1 LRNKRLSLHEIPFA
15 SAPARRNPLAM
26 AFDSYRDF
34 VHHLDRAGELKR
46 ISQPVATEL
55 EITELA
61 DREMKSPGGGKALLI
76 EQPTVNGKVSPFPVA
91 INTMGSWKRMAMSM
105 GAETVDEVA
114 KELGALMKAKP
125 PASFKETIKL
135 LGTALDLR
143 HAKPNIVKDGPC
155 KEVIQRF
162 DESGKV
168 GKWESE
174 TNATSSHLP
183 TFPPAHFPSGLV
195 HLPPTFPTP
204 PTLLNLPIQKC
215 WPLDGGRFI
224 TLPCVVTKDP
234 DTGER
239 NVGMYRI
246 QIYDDRTT
254 GMHWQ
259 LQKVGARHGRRY
271 YETGTRMPVS
281 IFLGGDPM
289 FPFAA
294 TAPLP
299 DGLDEFLLAGYLR
312 KKSVELVKCET
323 NDLEVP
329 ANADF
334 VIEGYVDPT
343 EPLRDEG
350 PFGDHTGYY
359 TLPEPYPV
367 FHVTAIT
374 HRKDAV
380 YPATIVGIPPME
392 DFYIGGASVKL
403 FLPIFKMNFPEIVD
417 IALPAEGVFHNLV
430 FVSIKKTYPM
440 QAYKIMHGLWGMG
453 QMMFTKYLVVVD
465 ADVNVHNTSEVLFHL
480 CANTDPQRDS
490 IFTKGPSDV
499 LDHATSEIASGSKL
513 GIDATKKI
521 PGEGF
526 NRPWPPL
533 IRMDVAVRKK
543 IDSFFQK

>member
-1 LRNKRLSLHEIPFA
+1 
-15 SAPARRNPLAM
+15 M
-26 AFDSYRDF
+26 AFDSFRDF
-34 VHHLDRAGELKR
+34 VNALDRAGELKR
-46 ISQPVATEL
+46 IAAPVATEL
-55 EITELA
+55 EITEIA
-61 DREMKSPGGGKALLI
+61 DREMKSPGGGKALLF
-76 EQPTVNGKVSPFPVA
+76 EQPTVNGVVSPFPVA
-91 INTMGSWKRMAMSM
+91 INTLGSYRRMALSM
-105 GAETVDEVA
+105 GANSVEEVA
-114 KELGALMKAKP
+114 SELGALMKAKP
-125 PASFKETIKL
+125 PASFKEAIHL
-135 LGTALDLR
+135 LGQALDLR
-143 HAKPNIVKDGPC
+143 HAKPKLVKTGPC
-155 KEVIQRF
+155 KDVIQKF
-162 DESGKV
+162 DAPPTRLVPWPAEPAIV
-168 GKWESE
+168 GP
-174 TNATSSHLP
+174 ASHLS
-183 TFPPAHFPSGLV
+183 PSSENE
-195 HLPPTFPTP
+195 TKDRRDAC
-204 PTLLNLPIQKC
+204 PTLADLPILKC

-246 QIYDDRTT
+246 QIYNAATT

-289 FPFAA
+289 FAFAA

-334 VIEGYVDPT
+334 VIEGYVDPK

-403 FLPIFKMNFPEIVD
+403 FLPVFKMNFPEIVD

-430 FVSIKKTYPM
+430 FVSIRKTYPM

-453 QMMFTKYLVVVD
+453 QMMFTKYMVVVD
-465 ADVNVHNTSEVLFHL
+465 ADVDVHNTSQVLFHL
-480 CANTDPQRDS
+480 TANTDPQRDS
-490 IFTKGPSDV
+490 IFTKGPADV
-499 LDHATSEIASGSKL
+499 LDHATSEIAIGSKL
-513 GIDATKKI
+513 GIDATKKL

-526 NRPWPPL
+526 KRCWPPL
-533 IRMDVAVRKK
+533 IKMDAAVKAKVEKLLGRG
-543 IDSFFQK
+543 

>member
-1 LRNKRLSLHEIPFA
+1 
-15 SAPARRNPLAM
+15 M
-26 AFDSYRDF
+26 AFDSFRDF
-34 VHHLDRAGELKR
+34 VNALDKAGELKR

-55 EITELA
+55 EITEIA
-61 DREMKSPGGGKALLI
+61 DREMKSPGGGKALLF
-76 EQPTVNGKVSPFPVA
+76 EQPTVNGVVSPFPVA
-91 INTMGSWKRMAMSM
+91 INTLGSHKRMAMSM
-105 GAETVDEVA
+105 GANSVDEVA
-114 KELGALMKAKP
+114 NELGALMKPKVP
-125 PASFKETIKL
+125 TGFKEIIKTL
-135 LGTALDLR
+135 SNYLEVR
-143 HAKPNIVKDGPC
+143 HAKPKIVKSGAC
-155 KEVIQRF
+155 KDMIHLVQSPKSKVQSWPKAPDVNNRASFNIQ
-162 DESGKV
+162 
-168 GKWESE
+168 
-174 TNATSSHLP
+174 
-183 TFPPAHFPSGLV
+183 
-195 HLPPTFPTP
+195 P
-204 PTLLNLPIQKC
+204 PTLANIPILRC

-224 TLPCVVTKDP
+224 TLPCVVTRDP

-246 QIYDDRTT
+246 QIYDDKTT

-329 ANADF
+329 ANSDF

-453 QMMFTKYLVVVD
+453 QMMFTKYIVVVD
-465 ADVNVHNTSEVLFHL
+465 AGVDVHNTSEVLFHL
-480 CANTDPQRDS
+480 TANTDPQRDS

-526 NRPWPPL
+526 KRAWPPL
-533 IRMDVAVRKK
+533 IKMDEAVKAKVEKRF
-543 IDSFFQK
+543 SP

>member
-1 LRNKRLSLHEIPFA
+1 
-15 SAPARRNPLAM
+15 M
-26 AFDSYRDF
+26 AFNSFRDF
-34 VHHLDRAGELKR
+34 VNALDRAGELKR

-55 EITELA
+55 EITEIA
-61 DREMKSPGGGKALLI
+61 DREMKSPGGGKALLF
-76 EQPTVNGKVSPFPVA
+76 EKPTVNGAVSPFPVA
-91 INTMGSWKRMAMSM
+91 INTMGSYRRMAMSM
-105 GAETVDEVA
+105 GADSVESVA
-114 KELGALMKAKP
+114 NELGSLMKAKP
-125 PASFKETIKL
+125 PTSLKEAIKL
-135 LGTALDLR
+135 LGQALDLR
-143 HAKPNIVKDGPC
+143 HAKPKVVGSGPC
-155 KEVIQRF
+155 KEVIHKF
-162 DESGKV
+162 DAPAPAKS
-168 GKWESE
+168 W
-174 TNATSSHLP
+174 
-183 TFPPAHFPSGLV
+183 PPAGDWQKGTS
-195 HLPPTFPTP
+195 PTP
-204 PTLLNLPIQKC
+204 PTLANFPILKC

-281 IFLGGDPM
+281 IFIGGDPM

-334 VIEGYVDPT
+334 VIEGYVDPV
-343 EPLRDEG
+343 EPLREEG

-453 QMMFTKYLVVVD
+453 QMMFTKYIIVVD
-465 ADVNVHNTSEVLFHL
+465 ADVDVHNTSQVLFHL
-480 CANTDPQRDS
+480 TANTDPQRDS
-490 IFTKGPSDV
+490 IFTKGPADV
-499 LDHATSEIASGSKL
+499 LDHATSEIAIGTKL
-513 GIDATKKI
+513 GIDATRKL

-526 NRPWPPL
+526 KRPWPPL
-533 IRMDVAVRKK
+533 IKMDDAVKAKVGNMLDKRA
-543 IDSFFQK
+543 

>member
-1 LRNKRLSLHEIPFA
+1 VAHS
-15 SAPARRNPLAM
+15 
-26 AFDSYRDF
+26 SYRAF
-34 VHHLDRAGELKR
+34 LEELDRAGELRR
-46 ISQPVATEL
+46 ITEPVATEL
-55 EITELA
+55 EITEIA
-61 DREMKSPGGGKALLI
+61 DREMKKPGGGKALLF
-76 EQPTVNGKVSPFPVA
+76 EKPTVNGVVSPFPVA

-105 GAETVDEVA
+105 GAESVEAVA
-114 KELGALMKAKP
+114 DELGSLMKAQP
-125 PASFKETIKL
+125 PTSFREAIKL
-135 LGTALDLR
+135 LGTAIELR
-143 HAKPNIVKDGPC
+143 HAKPKRVKDGPC
-155 KEVIQRF
+155 KEVIHKF
-162 DESGKV
+162 DAPAAQPSP
-168 GKWESE
+168 W
-174 TNATSSHLP
+174 
-183 TFPPAHFPSGLV
+183 PPAPNVTDLS
-195 HLPPTFPTP
+195 TFNLQP
-204 PTLLNLPIQKC
+204 PTLLDLPILRC

-224 TLPCVVTKDP
+224 TLPCVVTQDP

-246 QIYDDRTT
+246 QVYDDRTT

-281 IFLGGDPM
+281 IFIGGDPV

-312 KKSVELVKCET
+312 RKSVELVKCET

-367 FHVTAIT
+367 FHITAIT

-392 DFYIGGASVKL
+392 DFYIGAASVKL
-403 FLPIFKMNFPEIVD
+403 FLPVFKMNFPEIVD
-417 IALPAEGVFHNLV
+417 IALPAEGVFHNAV
-430 FVSIKKTYPM
+430 FVSIRKTYPM
-440 QAYKIMHGLWGMG
+440 QAYKVMHGLWGMG
-453 QMMFTKYLVVVD
+453 QMMFSKYIVVVD
-465 ADVNVHNTSEVLFHL
+465 DDVDVQNTSDVLFRL

-490 IFTKGPSDV
+490 IMTKGPSDV
-499 LDHATSEIASGSKL
+499 LDHATSDIAMGSKL
-513 GIDATKKI
+513 GMDATKKLA
-521 PGEGF
+521 GEGF
-526 NRPWPPL
+526 HRKWPPL
-533 IRMDVAVRKK
+533 IRMDEQVKK
-543 IDSFFQK
+543 NIEKFLR

>member
-1 LRNKRLSLHEIPFA
+1 
-15 SAPARRNPLAM
+15 M
-26 AFDSYRDF
+26 AFSSFGDF
-34 VHHLDRAGELKR
+34 VRHLEHQGELKR

-61 DREMKSPGGGKALLI
+61 DREMKTPGGGKALLI
-76 EQPTVNGKVSPFPVA
+76 EKPTVNGTVSPFPLA
-91 INTMGSWKRMAMSM
+91 INTMGSWKRMASSLD
-105 GAETVDEVA
+105 ANSVDDA
-114 KELGALMKAKP
+114 AAELGALMKAKP
-125 PASFKETIKL
+125 PTSWRETLKL
-135 LGTALDLR
+135 LSTAFELR
-143 HAKPNIVKDGPC
+143 HAKPKTVKDGPC
-155 KEVIQRF
+155 KEVIHRF
-162 DESGKV
+162 DAP
-168 GKWESE
+168 
-174 TNATSSHLP
+174 ATRTEP
-183 TFPPAHFPSGLV
+183 WPAASNPDQLI
-195 HLPPTFPTP
+195 TP
-204 PTLLNLPIQKC
+204 HSPLSTLLNMPIQQC

-239 NVGMYRI
+239 NVGMYRM
-246 QIYDDRTT
+246 QVYDDRTT

-281 IFLGGDPM
+281 VFLGGDPV
-289 FPFAA
+289 FAFAA

-312 KKSVELVKCET
+312 KKSIELVKCET

-329 ANADF
+329 ANSDF

-343 EPLRDEG
+343 EPLREEG

-367 FHVTAIT
+367 FHITAIT

-392 DFYIGGASVKL
+392 DFYIGSASVKL

-440 QAYKIMHGLWGMG
+440 QAFKIMHGLWGMG
-453 QMMFTKYLVVVD
+453 QMMFTKYIIVVD
-465 ADVNVHNTSEVLFHL
+465 DDVNVHNTSEVLFRL

-490 IFTKGPSDV
+490 IFTKGPADV
-499 LDHATSEIASGSKL
+499 LDHATSEIAMGSKL
-513 GIDATKKI
+513 GIDATKKL

-526 NRPWPPL
+526 KRKWPPL
-533 IRMDVAVRKK
+533 IKMSGDVQQK
-543 IDSFFQK
+543 INALFGKQP

>member
-1 LRNKRLSLHEIPFA
+1 
-15 SAPARRNPLAM
+15 M
-26 AFDSYRDF
+26 AFDSFREF
-34 VHHLDRAGELKR
+34 VNQVDRAGELIR

-61 DREMKSPGGGKALLI
+61 DRQMKSSGGGKALLV
-76 EQPTVNGKVSPFPVA
+76 EKPTLNGQISPFPVA
-91 INTMGSWKRMAMSM
+91 INTLGSWKRMAMSM
-105 GAETVDEVA
+105 GANSVDEVA
-114 KELGALMKAKP
+114 AELGSLMKAKP
-125 PASFKETIKL
+125 PTSFKEAIKL
-135 LGTALDLR
+135 LSTALDLR
-143 HAKPNIVKDGPC
+143 HAKPKLVKDGPC
-155 KEVIQRF
+155 KEVIHKF
-162 DESGKV
+162 DAPVTRTDPWPS
-168 GKWESE
+168 
-174 TNATSSHLP
+174 A
-183 TFPPAHFPSGLV
+183 PPITDPLITDHSAVRSNQYSV
-195 HLPPTFPTP
+195 ISNQC

-224 TLPCVVTKDP
+224 TLPCVVTQDP

-271 YETGTRMPVS
+271 YETGTRMPVA
-281 IFLGGDPM
+281 IFLGGDPV
-289 FPFAA
+289 FTFAA

-312 KKSVELVKCET
+312 KKSVELVRCAT
-323 NDLEVP
+323 CDLEVP

-334 VIEGYVDPT
+334 VIEGYVDPR
-343 EPLRDEG
+343 EPLREEG

-392 DFYIGGASVKL
+392 DFYIGSASVKL
-403 FLPIFKMNFPEIVD
+403 FLPIFRMNFPEVVD
-417 IALPAEGVFHNLV
+417 MALPAEGVFHNLV

-440 QAYKIMHGLWGMG
+440 QAYKIMYGLWGMG
-453 QMMFTKYLVVVD
+453 QMMFTKYIVVVD
-465 ADVNVHNTSEVLFHL
+465 DDVDVHNTSEVLFRL

-490 IFTKGPSDV
+490 IFTKGPADV
-499 LDHATSEIASGSKL
+499 LDHATSEIAIGTKL
-513 GIDATKKI
+513 GIDATRKLA
-521 PGEGF
+521 GEGF
-526 NRPWPPL
+526 QRPWPPL
-533 IRMDVAVRKK
+533 IKMDETVKQK
-543 IDSFFQK
+543 IDHLSNR

>member
-1 LRNKRLSLHEIPFA
+1 
-15 SAPARRNPLAM
+15 M
-26 AFDSYRDF
+26 AFDSFRDF
-34 VHHLDRAGELKR
+34 VNALDKAGELKR
-46 ISQPVATEL
+46 IAQPVATEL
-55 EITELA
+55 EITEIA
-61 DREMKSPGGGKALLI
+61 DREMKSPGGGKALLF
-76 EQPTVNGKVSPFPVA
+76 EKPTVNGVVSPFPVA
-91 INTMGSWKRMAMSM
+91 INTLGSHKRMAMSM
-105 GAETVDEVA
+105 GADSVEEVA
-114 KELGALMKAKP
+114 NELGALMKAKP
-125 PASFKETIKL
+125 PTSFKETIKL
-135 LGTALDLR
+135 LSLALDLR
-143 HAKPNIVKDGPC
+143 HAKPKTVKSGSCKDVIHKFDAPPSRKEPWPSAPNI
-155 KEVIQRF
+155 
-162 DESGKV
+162 
-168 GKWESE
+168 
-174 TNATSSHLP
+174 NASN
-183 TFPPAHFPSGLV
+183 PPATANVSPSPGGEGRGEGGLST
-195 HLPPTFPTP
+195 LNSQPS
-204 PTLLNLPIQKC
+204 TLLNLPILKC

-246 QIYDDRTT
+246 QIYDDKTT

-281 IFLGGDPM
+281 IFIGGDPM

-329 ANADF
+329 ANSDF

-367 FHVTAIT
+367 FHITAIT

-453 QMMFTKYLVVVD
+453 QMMFTKFIVVVD
-465 ADVNVHNTSEVLFHL
+465 AGVNVHNTSEVLFHL
-480 CANTDPQRDS
+480 TANTDPQRDS

-499 LDHATSEIASGSKL
+499 LDHATSEIASGSKM
-513 GIDATKKI
+513 GFDATKKI

-526 NRPWPPL
+526 KRAWPPL
-533 IRMDVAVRKK
+533 IKMDDDVRRK
-543 IDSFFQK
+543 IDSLFGGSH